1 MNMFYKKSHYESNY
15 ESDNESDLDISWI
28 KEQEKLQQINEN
40 YFKEPMENID
50 VFFIYINTNDYIE
63 KINYLQQNLIV
74 IENDNSIIYNVDVIN
89 LIEKHKYLSNNKYK
103 IQDVLLYNISLNPE
117 NIQSY
122 SQNEDILKSSSKF
135 LEPLSIVND
144 FAIPPSIFIFHK
156 INSLFFIFKQVQGVK
171 PMPKSILKPSVSIMD
186 TNNVNVNVNVNV
198 NDADMHSN
206 SNSSSDKR
214 VIHKITKKVRIMD
227 KEPITK
233 LKMNNKFTRKQKK

>member
-1 MNMFYKKSHYESNY
+1 MFYKKSIVEGNY

-40 YFKEPMENID
+40 YFKEPMEMID

-103 IQDVLLYNISLNPE
+103 IQDVLLYNVSLNPE

-122 SQNEDILKSSSKF
+122 SKTDDLLKSSSKF

-144 FAIPPSIFIFHK
+144 FIIPPSIFIFHK
-156 INSLFFIFKQVQGVK
+156 INSLFFIFKQVQEVK

-186 TNNVNVNVNVNV
+186 TNNDNTANANMVR
-198 NDADMHSN
+198 DSN
-206 SNSSSDKR
+206 SNSDKR